1 MNTIV
6 TFSKPLSKLLTAMCA
21 CVAIGVTLL
30 SANAKD
36 EEPLRIEFENTK
48 GEEVSFETLKGK
60 TLGFYFSAH
69 WCPPCRQF
77 TPSLVDFRNKNAEEF
92 EVIFVSFDNSGEEKK
107 NYMSEANMS
116 WLTVPGFR
124 NREAN
129 ALAQIFGVKGY
140 PTLIII
146 GPDGKMITPNGRAD
160 VMLSPDTAIDKWKA
174 AAASAASDS
183 SEGES

>member
-1 MNTIV
+1 
-6 TFSKPLSKLLTAMCA
+6 MCA
-21 CVAIGVTLL
+21 VLALSLL
-30 SANAKD
+30 PADAKD
-36 EEPLRIEFENTK
+36 EEPLRIEFVNTK

-77 TPSLVDFRNKNAEEF
+77 TPTLVDFRNENAEEF
-92 EVIFVSFDNSGEEKK
+92 EVIFVSFDNSAKEKE
-107 NYMSEANMS
+107 NYMSEAKMS
-116 WLTVPGFR
+116 WLTIPGFK

-129 ALAQIFGVKGY
+129 TLAQIFGVKGY

-160 VMLSPDTAIDKWKA
+160 VMLSPDTAIEKWTTA
-174 AAASAASDS
+174 AATASADAPDK
-183 SEGES
+183 ES